1 MKATTLAMT
10 ARQHAELQGHLFPGD
25 GLEAVTILVCNHGTG
40 RCSQRLLAVEQLH
53 LAHHRSQRQRDR
65 VTWPFGDHLPPERIA
80 DIDRNGQSIITIHSH
95 PDGQAAFSPL
105 DDQNDRRL
113 FASVCNWFD
122 DGRVNGSAIML
133 PDGRIVARTVDAQGQ
148 FSAMET
154 VAVVGDDIRLW
165 KSQQPDRE
173 MAGAVQDKLAQTF
186 GSGTM
191 SLLRAMRVGVVGCS
205 GTGSIVVELL
215 ARNGIGALALVDGDV
230 VEHKNLNRIVNTSN
244 DDAQQRRPKV
254 AALKDAVERM
264 GTGCRLDCWQAQTDS
279 AEVLAALVDCDV
291 IFGCVDTAFGRYH
304 LECLASAHLI
314 PYFDVGVHLEA
325 DGQGGI
331 QAADA
336 VAHYIHPEGASL
348 LARGAYTME
357 QVAAENARRHDPA
370 HYRRQRQAGY
380 LAAVGEEQPA
390 VMSLNMQAAC
400 MAFNDFLARVHAYRF
415 DSNRDFATQRFR
427 LVHGSYENSSDGAC
441 PHPLLRR
448 YMGTGDRSVLVR
460 NNIHCD

>member
-1 MKATTLAMT
+1 MKCTTLAMT
-10 ARQHAELQGHLFPGD
+10 ARQHARLHGHLFPGD
-25 GLEAVTILVCNHGTG
+25 GLEAATILVCNRGTG
-40 RCSQRLLAVEQLH
+40 KRSQRLLAVEQLH
-53 LAHHRSQRQRDR
+53 LPHHRSQRQRGR

-80 DIDRNGQSIITIHSH
+80 DIDRNGQSIVAIHSH

-105 DDQNDRRL
+105 DDENDRVL

-133 PDGRIVARTVDAQGQ
+133 PDGRVVGRTVDAQGQ
-148 FSAMET
+148 FTAMDA

-165 KSQQPDRE
+165 KSQEPDRK
-173 MAGAVQDKLAQTF
+173 MAGPVQDKLAQTF

-191 SLLRAMRVGVVGCS
+191 ALLRAMRVGVVGCS

-215 ARNGIGALALVDGDV
+215 ARNGIGALALVDDDV
-230 VEHKNLNRIVNTSN
+230 VEHKNLNRIVNASS
-244 DDAQQRRPKV
+244 DDAGKRRPKV
-254 AALKDAVERM
+254 AALRDAVERM
-264 GTGCRLDCWQAQTDS
+264 GTGCRLDCLQAQTDS
-279 AEVLAALVDCDV
+279 AEVMAALVDCDA

-314 PYFDVGVHLEA
+314 PYFDVGVHIEA

-336 VAHYIHPEGASL
+336 VAHYIQPEGASL

-370 HYRRQRQAGY
+370 HYRRQRAAGY

-390 VMSLNMQAAC
+390 VMSVNMQAAC

-415 DSNRDFATQRFR
+415 DANRDFATQRFR
-427 LVHGSYENSSDGAC
+427 LVHGSYENTPDGAC

-460 NNIHCD
+460 NNIHRD